1 MYSMKKTKKK
11 LISLMLAAALLAMC
25 AMSAGAAFDTQAYLD
40 DGGDLDITDM
50 AQLASNAPVGS
61 SAAALNVPVRAA
73 ILIEKETGAVIY
85 EKDADAKR
93 EPASVTKIMTILLI
107 VEALESG
114 ALSLDDIVTTSAHA
128 QSMGGSQIYLSEGER
143 MTVHEML
150 KAIVVASAN
159 DAATAMAEHLAGS
172 EPVFAERMNERARQL
187 GMTST
192 NFTNSSGLLDD
203 VTHVT
208 TARDVSIM
216 ARELIGHDFIKQ
228 YTTIWTDSVRGG
240 SFSLTNTNKLIHSYS
255 GASGLKTGFTS
266 RAGHCLT
273 ATADRDGVEYIAV
286 VLGGDTSDNRFA
298 AAKTLLD
305 YAFANFTLIDAS
317 PDEVLQPV
325 RVELGKPKYVQPIIE
340 GAGKL
345 LVTREDAAAVEK
357 SVEISDLE
365 YAPLEAG
372 EQLGR
377 FIVRSGE
384 RVIGEYAIVAGE
396 DVAHVTW
403 SDVFIEL
410 VTKLFA

>member
-1 MYSMKKTKKK
+1 MMKKTKKR
-11 LISLMLAAALLAMC
+11 LLSLVLAAAALPAALGLR
-25 AMSAGAAFDTQAYLD
+25 AGAAFETRVYLD

-50 AQLASNAPVGS
+50 AQLASDAPVGD
-61 SAAALNVPVRAA
+61 SAAALAMPVRAA
-73 ILIEKETGAVIY
+73 ILIEKETGTVIY

-114 ALSLDDIVTTSAHA
+114 SLSLDDVVTTSAHA

-143 MTVHEML
+143 MSVHEML

-172 EPVFAERMNERARQL
+172 EPVFAERMNERAAQL
-187 GMTST
+187 GMTNT
-192 NFTNSSGLLDD
+192 HFTNASGLLDD
-203 VTHVT
+203 TTHVT

-240 SFSLTNTNKLIHSYS
+240 SFSLTNTNKLMHSYS
-255 GASGLKTGFTS
+255 GMTGLKTGFTS

-273 ATADRDGVEYIAV
+273 ATASRDGVEYIAV
-286 VLGGDTSDNRFA
+286 VLGGDTSDARFA

-305 YAFANFTLIDAS
+305 YAFANFALIDAS
-317 PDEVLQPV
+317 PDEVLMPV
-325 RVELGKPKYVQPIIE
+325 RVELGKPKYVQPVVE

-345 LVTREDAAAVEK
+345 LVTREDAASVEK
-357 SVEISDLE
+357 TVEISSLE
-365 YAPLEAG
+365 QAPLAQG

-377 FIVRSGE
+377 FIIRSGE

-396 DVAHVTW
+396 DVSHVTW
-403 SDVFIEL
+403 SDVFVEL
-410 VTKLFA
+410 VSILFA